1 MDKENKTRD
10 EAREEAHTEVIEESF
25 GLTDAEKERRERIA
39 QRAYEIYLSRE
50 GSFGDEQT
58 DWFLAEAEIR
68 AALGSPEQD
77 QPKSTPDVAGLRPSV
92 SSESRK
98 GRKPKSSS

>member
-1 MDKENKTRD
+1 MDKELKTRD
-10 EAREEAHTEVIEESF
+10 EAREEAQTEVIDESF
-25 GLTDAEKERRERIA
+25 GLSDAEKERRERIA

-77 QPKSTPDVAGLRPSV
+77 QPISTAEVDAPRPST
-92 SSESRK
+92 SEISRL
-98 GRKPKSSS
+98 RKRK

>member
-1 MDKENKTRD
+1 MDKEIKTRD

-25 GLTDAEKERRERIA
+25 GLSDAEKERRERIA

-50 GSFGDEQT
+50 GSYGDEQT

-68 AALGSPEQD
+68 AALGSPEHD
-77 QPKSTPDVAGLRPSV
+77 QPPSSEGIDGLRPSA
-92 SSESRK
+92 SSGIST
-98 GRKPKSSS
+98 GRKPK

>member
-1 MDKENKTRD
+1 MDKEQKTRD
-10 EAREEAHTEVIEESF
+10 EAREEAQTEVIDEAF
-25 GLTDAEKERRERIA
+25 GLSDAEKERRERIA

-50 GSFGDEQT
+50 GSYGDEQT

-77 QPKSTPDVAGLRPSV
+77 RPVSTGDVDGRRPSG
-92 SSESRK
+92 SEKSK
-98 GRKPKSSS
+98 GTKPK